1 MEHFIFDPIIA
12 GIVCCIA
19 MDVWQ
24 RILFLTFNIPP
35 TNWSITGRWF
45 MMLISKK
52 IIFNQNLD
60 HENPV
65 KYELQIGWA
74 FHYWVA
80 IIYGFAY
87 YFLLAVFD
95 ILDTSILSGL
105 IFGLISVIVP
115 WFFYLPV
122 TGKGF
127 MGNKTPNPT
136 LTILLSTSSHIVV
149 GVFLAIGF
157 SFLGY

>member
-1 MEHFIFDPIIA
+1 ML
-12 GIVCCIA
+12 
-19 MDVWQ
+19 
-24 RILFLTFNIPP
+24 LFLRQLGPKFVYC
-35 TNWSITGRWF
+35 GF
-45 MMLISKK
+45 LIQPLFETES
-52 IIFNQNLD
+52 QHL
-60 HENPV
+60 
-65 KYELQIGWA
+65 L
-74 FHYWVA
+74 
-80 IIYGFAY
+80 
-87 YFLLAVFD
+87 LLAVD

-136 LTILLSTSSHIVV
+136 LTKLLSTSSHVVV
-149 GVFLAIGF
+149 GIFLAIGF

>member
-1 MEHFIFDPIIA
+1 
-12 GIVCCIA
+12 
-19 MDVWQ
+19 
-24 RILFLTFNIPP
+24 
-35 TNWSITGRWF
+35 
-45 MMLISKK
+45 MLISKK

-65 KYELQIGWA
+65 KYELQIGWV
-74 FHYWVA
+74 FHYFVA
-80 IIYGFAY
+80 IVYGFAY
-87 YFLLAVFD
+87 YFLVAVFD

-127 MGNKTPNPT
+127 MGNKTQNPT
-136 LTILLSTSSHIVV
+136 LTKLLSTSSHVVV
-149 GVFLAIGF
+149 GIFLAIGF

>member
-60 HENPV
+60 YENPV
-65 KYELQIGWA
+65 KYELQIGWV

-136 LTILLSTSSHIVV
+136 LTILLSTSSHVVV

>member
-45 MMLISKK
+45 VMLISKK

-65 KYELQIGWA
+65 RYELQIGWA

-136 LTILLSTSSHIVV
+136 LTILLSTSSHVVV

>member
-1 MEHFIFDPIIA
+1 
-12 GIVCCIA
+12 
-19 MDVWQ
+19 
-24 RILFLTFNIPP
+24 
-35 TNWSITGRWF
+35 

-65 KYELQIGWA
+65 RYELQIGWA

-80 IIYGFAY
+80 IIYGFVY

-127 MGNKTPNPT
+127 MGKKTPNPT
-136 LTILLSTSSHIVV
+136 LTILLSTSSHVVV

>member
-65 KYELQIGWA
+65 RYELQIGWA

-136 LTILLSTSSHIVV
+136 LTILLSTSSHVVV

>member
-1 MEHFIFDPIIA
+1 M
-12 GIVCCIA
+12 
-19 MDVWQ
+19 
-24 RILFLTFNIPP
+24 
-35 TNWSITGRWF
+35 
-45 MMLISKK
+45 
-52 IIFNQNLD
+52 
-60 HENPV
+60 
-65 KYELQIGWA
+65 QIGWV

-80 IIYGFAY
+80 IVYGYCY
-87 YFLLAVFD
+87 YFLLAVD

-136 LTILLSTSSHIVV
+136 LTKLLSTSSHVVV
-149 GVFLAIGF
+149 GIFLAIGF
-157 SFLGY
+157 SFLGYWGLNRCFRIWSLNQIKSYQKFLYLPYFCCRFLSVYNRHYGAAET

>member
-65 KYELQIGWA
+65 RYELQIGWA

-115 WFFYLPV
+115 WFFYLPA

-136 LTILLSTSSHIVV
+136 LTILLSTSSHVVV

>member
-65 KYELQIGWA
+65 KYELQIGWV
-74 FHYWVA
+74 FHYCVA
-80 IIYGFAY
+80 IVYGFAY

-136 LTILLSTSSHIVV
+136 LTILLSTSSHVVV

>member
-1 MEHFIFDPIIA
+1 MEHFIFDSIIA

-65 KYELQIGWA
+65 RYELQIGWA

-136 LTILLSTSSHIVV
+136 LTILLSTSSHVVV

>member
-65 KYELQIGWA
+65 RYELQIGWA

-87 YFLLAVFD
+87 YFLVAVFD

-136 LTILLSTSSHIVV
+136 LTILLSTSSHVVV

>member
-24 RILFLTFNIPP
+24 RILFLTLNIPP
-35 TNWSITGRWF
+35 TNWSTTGRWF

-65 KYELQIGWA
+65 KYELQIGWV
-74 FHYWVA
+74 FHYCVA
-80 IIYGFAY
+80 IVYGFAY
-87 YFLLAVFD
+87 YFLVAVFD

-115 WFFYLPV
+115 WFF
-122 TGKGF
+122 
-127 MGNKTPNPT
+127 
-136 LTILLSTSSHIVV
+136 I
-149 GVFLAIGF
+149 FL
-157 SFLGY
+157 

>member
-19 MDVWQ
+19 MDIWQ
-24 RILFLTFNIPP
+24 RILFLTLNIPP
-35 TNWSITGRWF
+35 TNWSTAGRWF

-60 HENPV
+60 DENPV
-65 KYELQIGWA
+65 KYELQIGWV
-74 FHYWVA
+74 FHYCVA
-80 IIYGFAY
+80 IVYGFAY
-87 YFLLAVFD
+87 YFLVVGFD

-127 MGNKTPNPT
+127 MGNKTQNPT
-136 LTILLSTSSHIVV
+136 LTKLLSTSSHVVV
-149 GVFLAIGF
+149 GIFLAIGF

>member
-1 MEHFIFDPIIA
+1 MEIFHIVII
-12 GIVCCIA
+12 GIISCFA
-19 MDVWQ
+19 MDIWQ
-24 RILFLTFNIPP
+24 RILFLTFNIRP
-35 TNWSITGRWF
+35 TNWSTTGRWF

-65 KYELQIGWA
+65 KYELQIGWV
-74 FHYWVA
+74 FHYCVA
-80 IIYGFAY
+80 IVYGFSY
-87 YFLLAVFD
+87 YFFLVVFD

-127 MGNKTPNPT
+127 MGNKTPNPS
-136 LTILLSTSSHIVV
+136 LTKLLSTSSHIVV
-149 GVFLAIGF
+149 GIFLAIGF